1 MELTDHPPPSCDC
14 TAVGQRETRCHG
26 IDNKIKKPSPY
37 RTGAALLTYSRH
49 LAARLHLLLLPPLRH
64 HATLTV
70 TIALL
75 AVTAVPHNKRLR
87 ETIKSSVQLGCRI
100 STVVAVQNSLQTKLD
115 DIRTL
120 VGKIN
125 FRHLLEIFR

>member
-70 TIALL
+70 TIVLL

-87 ETIKSSVQLGCRI
+87 ATIKSSVQLGCRA
-100 STVVAVQNSLQTKLD
+100 VVAVQNSLQSNRMTKKHYHM
-115 DIRTL
+115 

-125 FRHLLEIFR
+125 FRHLLEISR